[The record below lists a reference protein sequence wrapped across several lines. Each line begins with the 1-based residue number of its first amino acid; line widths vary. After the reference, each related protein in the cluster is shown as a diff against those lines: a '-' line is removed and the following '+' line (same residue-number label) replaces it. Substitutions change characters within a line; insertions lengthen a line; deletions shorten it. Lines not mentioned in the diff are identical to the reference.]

1 MPLERHGKNDRSK
14 ERIADRMFK
23 QNDILLSDQDEGIAL
38 SLLHT
43 LVRALGDRESREVST
58 GDVRR
63 VLALMSAM
71 VIEND
76 LDLESQEDFAAAGAN
91 QGDVVGFYARILRD
105 QNLRA
110 GSSAIS
116 RAVLGRASAH

>member
-1 MPLERHGKNDRSK
+1 MLQ
-14 ERIADRMFK
+14 
-23 QNDILLSDQDEGIAL
+23 QNDILLSDKDEGLAL

-43 LVRALGDRESREVST
+43 LVRALGDEEANRVST
-58 GDVRR
+58 SDVRR

-76 LDLESQEDFAAAGAN
+76 LESQDDFAAAGAD
-91 QGDVVGFYARILRD
+91 QGDAVSFYARILRD

-110 GSSAIS
+110 GPSAIS
-116 RAVLGRASAH
+116 RAVLGRTTAAH